1 MYCNCIKGEYDLI
14 KVKVNLPEDEKILVD
29 KMTEVIGEILIK
41 KLNKEEMK
49 EFIDILQK
57 DDGKIHL

>member
-1 MYCNCIKGEYDLI
+1 MI

-41 KLNKEEMK
+41 KLNKEELK

>member
-1 MYCNCIKGEYDLI
+1 MYCNCLKGEYDLI

-29 KMTEVIGEILIK
+29 KMTEVIGKILIK

-49 EFIDILQK
+49 DFIDILQK

>member
-41 KLNKEEMK
+41 KLNREEMK

-57 DDGKIHL
+57 DEGKIHL

>member
-14 KVKVNLPEDEKILVD
+14 KVKVNLPEDEKMLVD

-41 KLNKEEMK
+41 KLNKKELK

>member
-1 MYCNCIKGEYDLI
+1 MYCKCIKGEYDLI

-49 EFIDILQK
+49 ELIDILQK